1 MSWPSCKNLGVGS
14 GIGCLLVDRANDKCG
29 SIMPGRDADFVVF
42 NPDLTLVETYAG
54 GNSFGNAFAE

>member
-1 MSWPSCKNLGVGS
+1 ML
-14 GIGCLLVDRANDKCG
+14 
-29 SIMPGRDADFVVF
+29 GRDADVVVF